1 MDNDKLFDFM
11 SQIYSE
17 MKDGFNKVDKSLN
30 SLEKEV
36 NSLEKKVN
44 KTNIVI
50 VNDIKPDIKA
60 LFDGYKQNTEQLTR
74 IENEVNKHDEIILRR
89 VK

>member
-50 VNDIKPDIKA
+50 ENDIKPDIKA